1 MIALLG
7 RLCGGNE
14 SIKLKDGTSV
24 YCYVPIGSDPG
35 PKESR
40 YDFLDR
46 QGESTG
52 SGNVFISHYVER
64 GRVRPYQWSTCG
76 GYPWYT
82 TPYGPMVPGTIISN
96 DVPWTELHSN
106 EAASMQD
113 KSARRDYFRIRQN
126 DVCVAIDHFGCYP
139 SSGYS
144 SFGTNIVWKKPY
156 RVCGDWS
163 AQYIYGHE
171 IHRRGDGRI
180 DFSESLYGSLPTSIP
195 NKPNYRSADYVV
207 WYTSTSTSSAVVDEV
222 AYNYW
227 LNRVSDVPMVN
238 WTSQLNSA
246 RFSEAFYK
254 AIEKLPN
261 LKQNMIANVI
271 STVSSIKNIFSKW
284 EKTVFDKD
292 LVSNAWLA
300 YRYEYNTTVSD
311 MQEVESCLERLY
323 QLSQDKTAVITS
335 YGGCSDGVYTYHAS
349 VEVHLW
355 ELFPHDVTELLTF
368 LNARV
373 TATNV
378 WDMIP
383 FSFIVDWF
391 TDFGTLV
398 SSLDQWLDAAEMPI
412 RNVWYSVT
420 SEPHQADRGE
430 VSTYFRF
437 KGNPPSLPYVH
448 LDTSSSNKTIV
459 MRVMDT
465 LALFF

>member
-7 RLCGGNE
+7 RLCGGNNLIE
-14 SIKLKDGTSV
+14 LKDGTSV
-24 YCYVPIGSDPG
+24 FCYVPIGSDPG
-35 PKESR
+35 PLESR
-40 YDFLDR
+40 YDFIDR
-46 QGESTG
+46 QGESHG
-52 SGNVFISHYVER
+52 SGNVFISHYSER
-64 GRVRPYQWSTCG
+64 GEIKPIWWSYCG
-76 GYPWYT
+76 GEPHYT
-82 TPYGPMVPGTIISN
+82 TQYGPMVPGTIISN
-96 DVPWTELHSN
+96 DLPWTELRTN
-106 EAASMQD
+106 EASSMQD
-113 KSARRDYFRIRQN
+113 KSVIRDYVRIRQN
-126 DVCVAIDHFGCYP
+126 DFCIAIDHFGSYP
-139 SSGYS
+139 YAGWSSY
-144 SFGTNIVWKKPY
+144 GTNIIWKKPY
-156 RVCGDWS
+156 PVCGSWT
-163 AQYIYGHE
+163 QQFIYGHE
-171 IHRRGDGRI
+171 VFRRGEQNV
-180 DFSESLYGSLPTSIP
+180 DFSESLYGSLPTAIP
-195 NKPNYRSADYVV
+195 DIPKYRSADFVIG
-207 WYTSTSTSSAVVDEV
+207 YTSSPTCSAVIDEI

-238 WTSQLNSA
+238 WTSSLNSA

-271 STVSSIKNIFSKW
+271 STVSTIKNVFSKW

-300 YRYEYNTTVSD
+300 YRYEYSTTISD
-311 MQEVESCLERLY
+311 MREVESCLERLY
-323 QLSQDKTAVITS
+323 QLSQNRDAIITS

-355 ELFPHDVTELLTF
+355 ELFPHNVNEMLTF
-368 LNARV
+368 LNARI
-373 TATNV
+373 TMTNI

-420 SEPHQADRGE
+420 SEPHQAEQGE

-448 LDTSSSNKTIV
+448 LDTSASNKTIT